1 MLNIIRACC
10 LVKYVKNNIIAEVP
24 ECRDWV
30 STAEIVSVKTTY
42 ASVLRKSV
50 CEIVLF

>member
-1 MLNIIRACC
+1 MLNITRACC

-24 ECRDWV
+24 EC
-30 STAEIVSVKTTY
+30 TAEIVSVKTTY

>member
-1 MLNIIRACC
+1 MLNTTRACC

-30 STAEIVSVKTTY
+30 STAEIVSVKTTNT
-42 ASVLRKSV
+42 SVLRKSV
-50 CEIVLF
+50 CEIVSF